1 VHDRLGI
8 LEVILSLSR
17 RVPILDPIAYYF
29 HMNEKWEYQIVQN
42 MALTGGNKKLIPE
55 LNNLGQEGWEAVS
68 VSSKAAG
75 SIEHVLLKRRLS
87 Q

>member
-1 VHDRLGI
+1 MVALIINKMTIG
-8 LEVILSLSR
+8 
-17 RVPILDPIAYYF
+17 VPILNRIAYYF

-42 MALTGGNKKLIPE
+42 LALTGGNKKLIPE